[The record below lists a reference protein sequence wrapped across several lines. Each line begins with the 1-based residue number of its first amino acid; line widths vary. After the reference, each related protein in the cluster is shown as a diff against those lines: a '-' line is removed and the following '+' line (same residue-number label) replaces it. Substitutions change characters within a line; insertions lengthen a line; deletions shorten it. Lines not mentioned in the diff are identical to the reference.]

1 MGAQFDKLT
10 LSPELSLTLI
20 VDDIARQISAMP
32 TYLTQGPL
40 DLDGWLNALQRQT
53 TPLLQSTSARD
64 NLEAWLAEVDL
75 AFPMEET
82 AAAE

>member
-20 VDDIARQISAMP
+20 VDDITRQISAAP

-40 DLDGWLNALQRQT
+40 DLDGWLNALQRQS
-53 TPLLQSTSARD
+53 TPLLQSENARAD
-64 NLEAWLAEVDL
+64 LEAWLAAVDL
-75 AFPMEET
+75 EFPVEEDSP
-82 AAAE
+82 AA